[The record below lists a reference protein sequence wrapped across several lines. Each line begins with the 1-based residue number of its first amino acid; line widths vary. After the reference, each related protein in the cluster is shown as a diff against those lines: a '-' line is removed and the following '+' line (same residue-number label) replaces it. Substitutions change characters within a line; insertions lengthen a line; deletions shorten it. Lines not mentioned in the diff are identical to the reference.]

1 MNKKVGVLIQAR
13 LNSSRL
19 PGKMFFPIQGLPLIS
34 RVMIAALRIKA
45 DEYIISCPTSDEK
58 IFSIFAELGGFTVIS
73 GSENNVVERIIKAVN
88 ALKLDVVVHITGDKA
103 FLSAKY
109 TQLSLDHYLSHTC
122 DLVSYE
128 ESPLKETTG
137 AVYYPSVLVEALH
150 NPSTTQYQLE
160 HVKPCFTEN
169 GYLKHCILPVPDHLK
184 VIKDFTFMLDTDDD
198 YLKILKEYE
207 MMYPKW
213 PIEIDDIA
221 SKFV

>member
-1 MNKKVGVLIQAR
+1 MSKKIGVLIQAR

-19 PGKMFFPIQGLPLIS
+19 PGKMFFPIYGLPLIS
-34 RVMIAALRIKA
+34 RSMIAVKKISV
-45 DEYIISCPTSDEK
+45 DEYVISCPISDEK
-58 IFSIFAELGGFTVIS
+58 VFSPFAEQLGFKVIS
-73 GSENNVVERIIKAVN
+73 GSETNVVERITKAVE

-137 AVYYPSVLVEALH
+137 AIYYPSILVEALH
-150 NPSTTQYQLE
+150 NPKTTLHQLE

-169 GYLKHCILPVPDHLK
+169 KYLKHCKMSVPEHLK
-184 VIKDFTFMLDTDDD
+184 KIKDFTFMLDTDDD
-198 YLKILKEYE
+198 YLKILEEYQ

-221 SKFV
+221 SKFI